1 MTVPSTLAPIVE
13 ARQPKSPRL
22 PQGVELRGDTLRIC
36 FFFEGERCREIV
48 SRGRVDEFSIALADR
63 LRGQVLSAT
72 AAGRFDYRL
81 YFPDS
86 RRARALHQAQD
97 SSEQAQ
103 RSLLEMTVKEGVSLW
118 LATQHSG
125 KAKSTAASYASK
137 AEHVINA
144 FGDKQLS
151 DVKTQD
157 LQKFRNQLVRS
168 RQNPNGLSPKTA
180 NDVLTVVRGVW
191 KDAYD
196 NGITSRNRAD
206 SLKNHRLERESQADP
221 FSLDEMQLLLNE
233 APHQRVIARMLVL
246 NCWLGLSRSEL
257 VALAA
262 EDVDLKRKKLTV
274 SRAHVLG
281 EHKSPK
287 VEARKR
293 EIDLLAP
300 AIELLEEILADTER
314 HCMQPLEITRL
325 DNLSVRYETVR
336 LLFTNPNTG
345 KPWSQ
350 SALDRWFKA
359 HTKAVGVRYRGLN
372 QCRHTFASRALSNF
386 APQEWV
392 IKQLG
397 HIDGQMLQLHY
408 AKWIPEETG
417 LPKSRA
423 EALNEVMCSG
433 WTPC

>member
-1 MTVPSTLAPIVE
+1 MTLPSTLAPIAE
-13 ARQPKSPRL
+13 TRQPTSPRL
-22 PQGVELRGDTLRIC
+22 PQGVELRGNTLRIC
-36 FFFEGERCREIV
+36 FSFDGERCREIV
-48 SRGRVDEFSIALADR
+48 FRGRVDEFSIALADR
-63 LRGQVLSAT
+63 LRVQVLNAI
-72 AAGRFDYRL
+72 AAGRFDYRV

-86 RRARALHQAQD
+86 RRAQALQRAQD
-97 SSEQAQ
+97 ASRREQS
-103 RSLLEMTVKEGVSLW
+103 SLLEMTVKEGVTLW
-118 LATQHSG
+118 LATQYSG
-125 KAKSTAASYASK
+125 KAKSTAINYASK

-144 FGDKQLS
+144 FGEKLLA

-157 LQKFRNQLVRS
+157 LQLFRNQLVRS
-168 RQNPNGLSPKTA
+168 RQNPKGLSPKTA

-191 KDAYD
+191 KDASE

-206 SLKNHRLERESQADP
+206 SLKNHCLEHESQADP
-221 FSLDEMQLLLNE
+221 FTLDEMQLLLNG
-233 APHQRVIARMLVL
+233 APHQRVTARMLVL

-262 EDVDLKRKKLTV
+262 EDVDLKRRKLAV
-274 SRAHVLG
+274 SRAQVLG
-281 EHKSPK
+281 EHKAPK

-314 HCMQPLEITRL
+314 HCIQPLEITRL
-325 DNLSVRYETVR
+325 DNLSVRYQTMR

-397 HIDGQMLQLHY
+397 HIDSQMLRVHY

-417 LPKSRA
+417 LPQNHFD
-423 EALNEVMCSG
+423 ALNEVMCSG
-433 WTPC
+433 WTTS

>member
-1 MTVPSTLAPIVE
+1 MTLPSTLAPIVD
-13 ARQPKSPRL
+13 ARQPSSPRL
-22 PQGVELRGDTLRIC
+22 PQGVELRGNTLRIC

-63 LRGQVLSAT
+63 LRGQVLNAIAT
-72 AAGRFDYRL
+72 GRFDYRV

-97 SSEQAQ
+97 SSQQAQ

-144 FGDKQLS
+144 FGELRLA

-180 NDVLTVVRGVW
+180 NDVLTVIRGVW

-206 SLKNHRLERESQADP
+206 SLKNHRLEHESQADP
-221 FSLDEMQLLLNE
+221 FSLDEMQLLLNG

-262 EDVDLKRKKLTV
+262 EDVDLKRRKLTV
-274 SRAHVLG
+274 SRAQVLG
-281 EHKSPK
+281 EHKAPK
-287 VEARKR
+287 VLARQR

-300 AIELLEEILADTER
+300 AIELLEEILADTAR

-372 QCRHTFASRALSNF
+372 QCRHTFASRALSKF

-397 HIDGQMLQLHY
+397 HIDGQMLQFHY

-417 LPKSRA
+417 LPRNCVDA
-423 EALNEVMCSG
+423 INEAMCSG
-433 WTPC
+433 WTAC